1 MTHKVKIANS
11 YTLEVIQS
19 GIMAMSSTADGRLV
33 PHLIINTKDNES
45 LLNLIK
51 IHKDTPPGDVQSKWG
66 TKRFSS
72 KKIFL
77 ILNFYRPVE
86 LEIAI
91 EFELSKH
98 HHAIDGIIIN
108 RAVYLQPGKLGDK
121 LSDDVNAHKL
131 LLEIP
136 ARTTFPDWNTIQ
148 EKHVRKILK
157 KEGVGRKEMKKAVDD
172 YIALRRDVWG
182 KRIK

>member
-1 MTHKVKIANS
+1 MTVKIKISNS
-11 YTLEVIQS
+11 GTLPVVKS
-19 GIMAMSSTADGRLV
+19 GIMAMPSTADGRLV
-33 PHLIINTKDNES
+33 PHLILHTKGDDS

-51 IHKDTPPGDVQSKWG
+51 IHRDTPPGDVQSQWG

-86 LEIAI
+86 LEIAV
-91 EFELSKH
+91 EFDLARH
-98 HHAIDGIIIN
+98 HHAIDGILKN
-108 RAVYLQPGKLGDK
+108 RAVYLQPGKVGDK
-121 LSDDVNAHKL
+121 LSDDVNAPKL

-136 ARTTFPDWNTIQ
+136 ARTTFPDWKGIQ

-157 KEGVGRKEMKKAVDD
+157 KEGVSRKNMGKAVDD
-172 YIALRRDVWG
+172 YISLRRDVWG
-182 KRIK
+182 KRMK